1 LAALRRFWDI
11 SVSLSSLICGF
22 SSNEDDD
29 SGFSANLAVFNITSL
44 AWRLQLAAACLPA
57 LPLMFLIYVCPG
69 TISGFYHDSS

>member
-1 LAALRRFWDI
+1 LAALRRFWYI
-11 SVSLSSLICGF
+11 SVFLSSFIGGF
-22 SSNEDDD
+22 LSNEGDD

-69 TISGFYHDSS
+69 TTAGFCRNCS